1 MCETALI
8 PNRKKFVPWTVTVAR
23 HNNIE
28 NNLINTVMYNV
39 EKWPNILYKSC
50 SVHNK
55 DFLKL
60 FGHFSKLCMKEI
72 SEINQ

>member
-39 EKWPNILYKSC
+39 EK
-50 SVHNK
+50 
-55 DFLKL
+55 
-60 FGHFSKLCMKEI
+60 
-72 SEINQ
+72 